1 MLAEQITADQ
11 DAREWSAQE
20 DTADGMEKMDPRA
33 TIQLC
38 ACCYL
43 EEKQEYMLDA
53 QDCGV
58 KDGDEFHKKY
68 VWQEK
73 WTRCLDCMREAS
85 TPACAERGHVPGKND
100 EHHCEECVGKFD
112 SLMIAKRPLYEKTQ
126 GGKKRLMH
134 QNCQTKIDCS
144 KRKTAYETKYWS
156 KSERN
161 SNFEGK
167 RTMLACKPSQGFH
180 PDDLKIYKCQTSAAE
195 FKGHLLQYKVLNN
208 YKYIQREKLRCIQCT
223 AAKRRVLKCSKCKT
237 EYELTYWSRS
247 ARRNHSSPKRTYLVC
262 KACRAQGFHPHDL
275 ETYTCQTCA
284 CKFGARRFNRHQL
297 RHFKYHQRQK
307 LICMQCTA
315 AAEERVQ
322 QLRGQLRKSN
332 RKCTCHCRMHKKK
345 CPLDPV
351 IFGERRWPGSDGAI
365 SADDRKFLDELNPPP
380 TWWSKAWGR

>member
-100 EHHCEECVGKFD
+100 EHHSEECVGKLD

-126 GGKKRLMH
+126 GGKK
-134 QNCQTKIDCS
+134 N
-144 KRKTAYETKYWS
+144 A
-156 KSERN
+156 
-161 SNFEGK
+161 
-167 RTMLACKPSQGFH
+167 
-180 PDDLKIYKCQTSAAE
+180 
-195 FKGHLLQYKVLNN
+195 
-208 YKYIQREKLRCIQCT
+208 
-223 AAKRRVLKCSKCKT
+223 
-237 EYELTYWSRS
+237 
-247 ARRNHSSPKRTYLVC
+247 
-262 KACRAQGFHPHDL
+262 
-275 ETYTCQTCA
+275 
-284 CKFGARRFNRHQL
+284 
-297 RHFKYHQRQK
+297 
-307 LICMQCTA
+307 
-315 AAEERVQ
+315 
-322 QLRGQLRKSN
+322 
-332 RKCTCHCRMHKKK
+332 
-345 CPLDPV
+345 
-351 IFGERRWPGSDGAI
+351 
-365 SADDRKFLDELNPPP
+365 
-380 TWWSKAWGR
+380 